1 MSDEHG
7 LSTAPHPMR
16 RAEDLRDP
24 RVDVVLN
31 ELAHIKKTLQGV
43 DAKVTTQNGRIGKLE
58 HQALIDS
65 TREETLAQ
73 VVKERGD
80 HNLRVLSL
88 VVTLVGAAV
97 TLAVKLL

>member
-1 MSDEHG
+1 MDEHV
-7 LSTAPHPMR
+7 TAPHPRR

-31 ELAHIKKTLQGV
+31 ELAHIKRTVQEV
-43 DAKVTTQNGRIGKLE
+43 DVKVTAQNSRVAKLE
-58 HQALIDS
+58 QQALIDS

-88 VVTLVGAAV
+88 VITLVGAAV
-97 TLAVKLL
+97 TIAVKLL